1 MKILWNN
8 YLKDSTITA
17 DYEDTQYPLSNL
29 YHKFLEKV
37 YKPGNLSA
45 TITIEMPEN
54 RIISAIA
61 LGFSNLESVDSP
73 IIQLGQ
79 SATDTIQLDQA
90 ATDTINLRIAEGL
103 VYELQGSTGTVLAT
117 GDIEMDYD
125 TNTTYFDPVWCR
137 KIVLKLT
144 SLSSDIYV
152 GGISAGY
159 PIEFEYHQVSPR
171 FATEPRG
178 TLSKTNGGQVLGKN
192 YQQLRSWDAVIDSME
207 NDQRKE
213 VLEMVDS
220 IGAIGTV
227 YADIYDEAHDEE
239 EPMYATFT
247 NIATL
252 RRDSTDQTYTMG
264 IAVQEAR

>member
-1 MKILWNN
+1 MKILWDN

-54 RIISAIA
+54 RTISAIA
-61 LGFSNLESVDSP
+61 LGFTNLESVDSP
-73 IIQLGQ
+73 IIMLDQ
-79 SATDTIQLDQA
+79 SATDTIQLDQT

-103 VYELQGSTGTVLAT
+103 DFELQNFSGATLYT
-117 GDIEMDYD
+117 GDAEMDYD
-125 TNTTYFDPVWCR
+125 TNTTYFDPITCR
-137 KIVLKLT
+137 RIILKLT
-144 SLSSDIYV
+144 SLSPDIYV
-152 GGISAGY
+152 GGISAGD
-159 PIEFEYHQVSPR
+159 PLEFEYHQVNPR
-171 FATEPRG
+171 FSTEPSG
-178 TLSKTNGGQVLGKN
+178 TLSKTTGGQVLGKN
-192 YQQLRSWDAVIDSME
+192 YAQLRSWDAVIDSMG
-207 NDQRKE
+207 NDKRKE
-213 VLEMVDS
+213 VLEMVNS

-227 YADIYDEAHDEE
+227 YADIYDLNHDEE

-247 NIATL
+247 NVATL
-252 RRDSTDQTYTMG
+252 RRESTDQTYTMG